1 MKYLV
6 VSGGVISGVGKGIVA
21 SSAGLLI
28 QSKGLP
34 VTCIKI
40 DPYINLDAATTS
52 PREHGEIY
60 VTDDGGQVN
69 MDLGNYER
77 YLSITL
83 GQDHHITT
91 GKVYQQVINAER
103 VGEYLGKTVQV
114 VPHVTD
120 AISAWIE
127 RVARVTVNDSATEP
141 AVCIIELGGTIGDIE
156 SSPFIYALAQLRKKV
171 GKQNFVHVHVSYVPV
186 AIPGTES
193 EQKTKPTQRA
203 LRDIRGSGLDPEL
216 IVCRSATPLSP
227 ALIHKLSNMCS
238 VEPEQVFSV
247 HDVSTTY
254 HVPIL
259 LERQGFLR
267 AISKY
272 LDLPSAASPQGTT
285 MWKQWVD
292 LVQSSE
298 TARETIPIA
307 LVGEYVSRKD
317 AYLSITKALE
327 HAAMF
332 CHKKVEIIWVNA
344 NDLDPAKM
352 FTSPDKWHKSWYD
365 LLSAEGVIMPG
376 GPETHPGMG
385 MVKAINWARENN
397 IPFLG
402 IGLGMHL
409 AFSEFM
415 HFNEPAREHT
425 SENFSDWQYNLCNFV
440 YPQPDVD
447 NLTGTSDMLLGNH
460 EFQFHPDIGWSKVRA
475 LYGTSVSSTQ
485 ERHRHTHFV
494 HQHSVEVV
502 ADWGFPC
509 IAVDSVSRRM
519 AILEH
524 RSHPWFVG
532 VQFNP
537 EYLSRV
543 LQPSKT
549 ILGFFAAAA
558 GCLEDVTETL
568 VQGRSSLRD

>member
-40 DPYINLDAATTS
+40 DPYINIDAATTS

-120 AISAWIE
+120 AISTWIE
-127 RVARVTVNDSATEP
+127 RVTRVAVNDSATDP
-141 AVCIIELGGTIGDIE
+141 AVCIIELGGTVGDIE

-186 AIPGTES
+186 AMLRCFLTNERSPGTES

-203 LRDIRGSGLDPEL
+203 LRDIRGAGLDPEL
-216 IVCRSATPLSP
+216 IVCRSTTPLSP
-227 ALIHKLSNMCS
+227 ALIQKLSSMCS
-238 VEPEQVFSV
+238 VEPEQVFGV

-259 LERQGFLR
+259 LERQGFLGV
-267 AISKY
+267 ISKY
-272 LDLPSAASPQGTT
+272 LDLPAATSPQGTT
-285 MWKQWVD
+285 MWKKWVD
-292 LVQSSE
+292 LVQSQE
-298 TARETIPIA
+298 TAHETIPIA

-317 AYLSITKALE
+317 AYLSISKALE

-332 CHKKVEIIWVNA
+332 CHRKVETIWIDA
-344 NDLDPAKM
+344 NDLDPAN
-352 FTSPDKWHKSWYD
+352 FETSPDKYHKAWYD
-365 LLSAEGVIMPG
+365 LLSAKGVIMPG

-385 MVKAINWARENN
+385 MMKAIKWARVNN
-397 IPFLG
+397 KPFLG
-402 IGLGMHL
+402 IGSGMHL
-409 AFSEFM
+409 ALSEFM
-415 HFNEPAREHT
+415 H
-425 SENFSDWQYNLCNFV
+425 SIKSG
-440 YPQPDVD
+440 PQSD
-447 NLTGTSDMLLGNH
+447 NLIPTSDMLLGRH
-460 EFQFHPDIGWSKVRA
+460 AFRFLKDIGWSKFRA

-494 HQHSVEVV
+494 HRHSVEVI
-502 ADWGFPC
+502 ADLGFPC

-519 AILEH
+519 AILEL

-558 GCLEDVTETL
+558 GCLEDVTEAL
-568 VQGRSSLRD
+568 AQGRSSLRD

>member
-28 QSKGLP
+28 QSKALS

-40 DPYINLDAATTS
+40 DPYINIDAATTS

-127 RVARVTVNDSATEP
+127 RVARVAVNDSATEP

-186 AIPGTES
+186 AIPGTVS

-203 LRDIRGSGLDPEL
+203 LRDIRGAGLDPEL
-216 IVCRSATPLSP
+216 IVCRSKTPLSP
-227 ALIHKLSNMCS
+227 ALIQKLSNMCS
-238 VEPEQVFSV
+238 VGPEQVFGV

-272 LDLPSAASPQGTT
+272 LDLPSAASPQGTA

-332 CHKKVEIIWVNA
+332 CHKKVEIIWVDA

-415 HFNEPAREHT
+415 HFNEPARPG
-425 SENFSDWQYNLCNFV
+425 SENFENFSEWQYNLHNFV

-447 NLTGTSDMLLGNH
+447 NLTATSEMLLGKH

-485 ERHRHTHFV
+485 ERHRHTNFV

-519 AILEH
+519 AILEL

-558 GCLEDVTETL
+558 ECLEDVTEAL
-568 VQGRSSLRD
+568 AQGRSSL